1 VNFFLGFTGEGRG
14 SAFADK
20 GVVIW
25 FLEKHDDL
33 MVCEIRRAAGTTGY
47 DFEIAGASGPKTIH
61 CDSPKDL
68 IAKYLDEHTRL
79 MRDGWRPRA
88 GNVAGLE

>member
-1 VNFFLGFTGEGRG
+1 MNFFPGFPGESRG
-14 SAFADK
+14 SAFADTA
-20 GVVIW
+20 GVIW
-25 FLEKHDDL
+25 FLEKKDDL
-33 MVCEIRRAAGTTGY
+33 MVCEIRRSAATGY

-68 IAKYLDEHTRL
+68 IARYLDEHTRL

-88 GNVAGLE
+88 GNIAGLE